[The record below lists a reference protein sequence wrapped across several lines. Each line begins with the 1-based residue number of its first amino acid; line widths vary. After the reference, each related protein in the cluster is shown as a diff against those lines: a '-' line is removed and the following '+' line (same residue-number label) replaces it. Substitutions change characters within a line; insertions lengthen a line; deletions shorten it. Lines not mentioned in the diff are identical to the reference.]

1 MKQHY
6 FICSLL
12 LLFGAQFAQA
22 QVCIPDKTVK
32 NKPVGFHPDSIPSGK
47 VNVPYSATIHVKS
60 PKDTMVSLGGFPVK
74 ANIDSIKVMKVLDM
88 PAGFTFQCDNPRCVF
103 VYDSIGCGTFRGT
116 PTSGGTFPLR
126 VVVRTYARVGFPITQ
141 NDTITRFVLRI
152 AGPNNVYRL
161 VEEQLQVFPNPAGD
175 HVTVFIPQTLPG
187 GRLLVFGMDGRKV
200 LEQPLNAGNNSLSTS
215 GLKPGSYILQYGNW
229 RNTLIVKP

>member
-1 MKQHY
+1 
-6 FICSLL
+6 
-12 LLFGAQFAQA
+12 
-22 QVCIPDKTVK
+22 
-32 NKPVGFHPDSIPSGK
+32 
-47 VNVPYSATIHVKS
+47 
-60 PKDTMVSLGGFPVK
+60 MVSLGGFPVK

-126 VVVRTYARVGFPITQ
+126 VVVRTYARVGFAITQ

-161 VEEQLQVFPNPAGD
+161 VEEQLQVFPNPASD